1 MQHTIQIDTLTYISV
16 YNPNKLQILIIFA
29 FNYKMDQAMET
40 KTSYKSIYDIFK
52 KDILNGIYPTGSLLP
67 TELTLAQKY
76 SVSRPTIAKV
86 YNQLQTEGYI
96 TKKKGLGTIVNYK
109 HTDSTLTFG
118 LLLPGAGESE
128 IFSFINDQLLKQS
141 EKGKFNCLWEGATAS
156 SANIRRE
163 LIETCCDNYIK
174 KQVDGI
180 FFSPLERVSNADSIN
195 RRICEKVTNA
205 GIPLILI
212 DRDIFN
218 FPLRSTFDIVCLDNF
233 SAGCIMAQHLIDQ
246 GCENIHFFHRP
257 DSASSVNM
265 RLSGIKNVVQENKLQ
280 FDERNIHCG
289 NPEDVDLIKQI
300 QIVPGKTGIICAN
313 DSTAAVL
320 MSTIADIGIQISSD
334 LLICAYDNMKYSMHL
349 KHSLTSFQQPCE
361 EIANVSIELMFRRV
375 KNREVVPVTVN
386 LAGEIVIRDSTKFLK

>member
-1 MQHTIQIDTLTYISV
+1 MQINTLTYISV
-16 YNPNKLQILIIFA
+16 YNLNKLQILIIFA
-29 FNYKMDQAMET
+29 FNYKMDQVMEI
-40 KTSYKSIYDIFK
+40 KTSYKSIYNIFK

-67 TELTLAQKY
+67 TELTLAQQH

-86 YNQLQTEGYI
+86 YNQLQAEGYI

-109 HTDSTLTFG
+109 HTDNTLTFG

-195 RRICEKVTNA
+195 RRICEKVTTA

-246 GCENIHFFHRP
+246 GCESIHFFHRP

-265 RLSGIKNVVQENKLQ
+265 RLSGIKHVVQENKLQ
-280 FDERNIHCG
+280 FDENNVHCG

-320 MSTIADIGIQISSD
+320 MSTITDIGIQISSD

-375 KNREVVPVTVN
+375 KNREAVPVTVN
-386 LAGEIVIRDSTKFLK
+386 LAGEIVIRDSTKFLR